1 MANLRHLAV
10 AALATP
16 LLLMAA
22 TACSGGSSAPPPSQ
36 PPAKPAAGATS
47 QAAPG
52 VAAAPTQSLTPA
64 TAAAGAQAVTGGEIR
79 MGAGLNITGPT
90 ASQGALFRKAIDLAV
105 NQINASGGINGK
117 KINMIIEDNQST
129 NPGALAAFNKNVE
142 QDKVLVEVGPVLST
156 QVQAISDADKQAGV
170 PMATGG
176 TAVKNTHMGNPW
188 LFRMRP
194 DDSVAAAAMVQFI
207 KDDLKLTKVGIVHDS
222 DAFGT
227 GGAQLVEQYSKE
239 NGLTVVR
246 NESYTADSK
255 DYTSQIL
262 ALKTAGAEVMVV
274 YATRPEDAALIE
286 RQYHDLGA
294 PFKYVGSPSS
304 AEVDTLA
311 LSKDSAAGI
320 YAVVDFVLGQTDVSK
335 AYVDAYTKA
344 YNSTPD
350 ALSAWN
356 YDAVY
361 LFANAIKSVGEDRS
375 AIMKYILGTH
385 GWQGV
390 CGTYDFTPNGDGL
403 HSNSVVQVQPGGELK
418 FLKVVTVKP
427 QS

>member
-1 MANLRHLAV
+1 MATPKHVPILL
-10 AALATP
+10 LATS
-16 LLLMAA
+16 LLLAAA
-22 TACSGGSSAPPPSQ
+22 TACSGGGSAPPATQAPQKPASAAATAPAGTTAPTTAAAPS
-36 PPAKPAAGATS
+36 ATKPAA
-47 QAAPG
+47 
-52 VAAAPTQSLTPA
+52 
-64 TAAAGAQAVTGGEIR
+64 TGGEIR
-79 MGAGLNITGPT
+79 FGAGLNITGPT

-105 NQINASGGINGK
+105 NQINSAGGINGK
-117 KINMIIEDNQST
+117 KINMMIEDNQST
-129 NPGALAAFNKNVE
+129 NPGALAALNKNIE
-142 QDKVLVEVGPVLST
+142 NDNVLVEVGPVLST

-194 DDSVAAAAMVQFI
+194 DDSVAAAAMVQYI
-207 KDDLKLTKVGIVHDS
+207 KDDMKLTKVGIVHDS

-227 GGAQLVEQYSKE
+227 GGAQLVEQYSKD

-246 NESYTADSK
+246 DESYTADSK
-255 DYTSQIL
+255 DYTAQLL
-262 ALKTAGAEVMVV
+262 ALKNAGAEVMVV

-294 PFKYVGSPSS
+294 PYKYMGSPSS
-304 AEVDTLA
+304 AEADTLA
-311 LSKDSAAGI
+311 LSKDSANGL
-320 YAVVDFVLGQTDVSK
+320 YAVVDFMLGTTDQSK

-344 YNSTPD
+344 YNSQPD

-356 YDAVY
+356 YDAVQ

-403 HSNSVVQVQPGGELK
+403 HSNTVVQIGQGGSLK
-418 FLKVVTVKP
+418 QLKVVTVKP
-427 QS
+427 QQ

>member
-1 MANLRHLAV
+1 
-10 AALATP
+10 
-16 LLLMAA
+16 
-22 TACSGGSSAPPPSQ
+22 
-36 PPAKPAAGATS
+36 
-47 QAAPG
+47 
-52 VAAAPTQSLTPA
+52 
-64 TAAAGAQAVTGGEIR
+64 
-79 MGAGLNITGPT
+79 
-90 ASQGALFRKAIDLAV
+90 
-105 NQINASGGINGK
+105 
-117 KINMIIEDNQST
+117 
-129 NPGALAAFNKNVE
+129 
-142 QDKVLVEVGPVLST
+142 
-156 QVQAISDADKQAGV
+156 
-170 PMATGG
+170 
-176 TAVKNTHMGNPW
+176 
-188 LFRMRP
+188 
-194 DDSVAAAAMVQFI
+194 MVQFI

-227 GGAQLVEQYSKE
+227 GGAQLVEQYSKD

-255 DYTSQIL
+255 DYSAQLL
-262 ALKTAGAEVMVV
+262 ALKNAGAEVMVV

-286 RQYHDLGA
+286 RQYHDLGV
-294 PFKYVGSPSS
+294 PYKYLGSPSS

-311 LSKDSAAGI
+311 LSKDAASGI

-344 YNSTPD
+344 YNSAPD

-390 CGTYDFTPNGDGL
+390 CGTYGFTPNGDGL

-418 FLKVVTVKP
+418 FLKVVTIKP
-427 QS
+427 QP